1 MNNLMVFE
9 EMPDNTGLAQVR
21 RRHQVT
27 ASPNEDSLHLSQDA
41 ANVNVPECY
50 VIATIGSPE
59 LLTSPPVSRTT
70 AWRKRKNV
78 STESTVKEKESDRKV
93 YTCTKCQHPMTTTNG
108 HSQFKGQRYCP
119 NTETLTKTE
128 WLALKKKKKT
138 E

>member
-59 LLTSPPVSRTT
+59 LLTSPAANCPSAELSNSR
-70 AWRKRKNV
+70 AAYWLERL
-78 STESTVKEKESDRKV
+78 
-93 YTCTKCQHPMTTTNG
+93 CCAQKCISVDIISPC
-108 HSQFKGQRYCP
+108 QRAFDEFRRRSHWADGL
-119 NTETLTKTE
+119 N
-128 WLALKKKKKT
+128 
-138 E
+138 